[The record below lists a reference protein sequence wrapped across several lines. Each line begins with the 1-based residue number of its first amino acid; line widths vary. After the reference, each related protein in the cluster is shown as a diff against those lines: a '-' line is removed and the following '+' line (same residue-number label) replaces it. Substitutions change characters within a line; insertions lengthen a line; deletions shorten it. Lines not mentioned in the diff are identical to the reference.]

1 MKRRFLLTEKYDILL
16 DLIEKNNPKLFL
28 LFPSLDTVD
37 LSDLIYLINLTFNT
51 CKSRESYILKID
63 ELMKEKFNENL
74 DIGNIVDEIITF
86 IEIVK
91 CI

>member
-51 CKSRESYILKID
+51 CKSRDLYILKID
-63 ELMKEKFNENL
+63 EIMKEKFNENL
-74 DIGNIVDEIITF
+74 DIVNIVDEIITF